1 MKLVTIGD
9 RYVSPNPRKGTFPN
23 AFIKDFK
30 KIIEEESFMVYFGL
44 YWIKNGRE
52 IQVDET
58 SLYFDENSERAYI
71 GLNQKGQSEDGQPIF
86 QQTKPLLEF
95 IQQGGD
101 LSQGV
106 ITDIGYPSY
115 AIAKSFFDGGSID
128 RPEIHLSN
136 KDRSLREVA
145 KHFIL
150 NTLAFEGEAVGKQFK
165 FETI

>member
-9 RYVSPNPRKGTFPN
+9 RYVSPNPTKGTFPN

-44 YWIKNGRE
+44 YWIKNSRE

-95 IQQGGD
+95 IEQGGD

-106 ITDIGYPSY
+106 ITDIGYPNY